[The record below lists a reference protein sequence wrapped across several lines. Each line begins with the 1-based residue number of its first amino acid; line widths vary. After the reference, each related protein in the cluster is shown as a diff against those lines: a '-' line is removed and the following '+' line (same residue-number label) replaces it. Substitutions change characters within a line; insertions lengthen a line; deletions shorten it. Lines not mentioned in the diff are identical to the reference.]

1 MSGLN
6 RLIGAPLVEDRGAVP
21 PSRNEDLSGMD
32 LDTRIA
38 VHVEKARLGEKATLD
53 EALRSVAA
61 QKAGSVQAVL
71 KS

>member
-1 MSGLN
+1 MSGLD
-6 RLIGAPLVEDRGAVP
+6 RQIGAPLVEDRGAVP

-38 VHVEKARLGEKATLD
+38 VHVEKATLD